1 MPPDFSV
8 VAANDARKIFENLRP
23 TPADSCRRVI
33 EE

>member
-23 TPADSCRRVI
+23 TPADV
-33 EE
+33 